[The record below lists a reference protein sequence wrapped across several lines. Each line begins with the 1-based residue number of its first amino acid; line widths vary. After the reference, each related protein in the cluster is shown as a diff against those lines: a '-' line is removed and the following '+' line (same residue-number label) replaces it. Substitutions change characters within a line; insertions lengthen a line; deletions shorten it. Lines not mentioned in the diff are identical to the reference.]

1 MGAGPY
7 RGIGTEAKVRGQ
19 HVQDK
24 IRIRWTTANEASYS
38 DESVRELNGNQS
50 MAGGGS

>member
-24 IRIRWTTANEASYS
+24 IRISAPLRKKASYS
-38 DESVRELNGNQS
+38 NESGRELNENQL